1 MMRFLIY
8 VILFYILW
16 KLISI
21 VVKSLITSKSKN
33 PDLKN
38 GKDVR
43 SKYKN
48 IEDAKYIEIKDEDKD
63 KENKQ

>member
-8 VILFYILW
+8 VILFYIIW
-16 KLISI
+16 KLIRI
-21 VVKSLITSKSKN
+21 VVKSLISSKSKN
-33 PDLKN
+33 PDIKN

-48 IEDAKYIEIKDEDKD
+48 VEDAKYIEIKDEDKD